1 MAWAQK
7 CGADPQRLV
16 DDRRVWYM
24 MVCSSCGAEM
34 RSETMWNENKRFRE
48 EDREVTYEDLS
59 LTSERDLLQGVPR
72 FKVVW

>member
-1 MAWAQK
+1 
-7 CGADPQRLV
+7 
-16 DDRRVWYM
+16 
-24 MVCSSCGAEM
+24 M